1 MILVAKIIKIIFVKP
16 NNLGLLITD
25 EALNAY
31 NTLHKRAFTKY
42 RKAMG
47 LVENVKGRR
56 VKVQYE
62 SIARQDVAQE
72 ELNQPV
78 NKIIM
83 FKDDGTVLLLEN
95 EAFNHY
101 QEHHFKGILL
111 LQKSNELGRTPKIK
125 GSLVKI
131 NSIQKGD

>member
-1 MILVAKIIKIIFVKP
+1 MILVTKTIKIIFVKP

-47 LVENVKGRR
+47 LVENVKGLR

-62 SIARQDVAQE
+62 SIAQQAVKQE
-72 ELNQPV
+72 ELDQQV
-78 NKIIM
+78 SQIIM
-83 FKDDGTVLLLEN
+83 FKDDGTALLLKN

-101 QEHHFKGILL
+101 KEHHFKGILL
-111 LQKSNELGRTPKIK
+111 LQKSNELGQIPKIK